1 MKKLIAV
8 ILAVLLLGSAVAFA
22 ESAPALD
29 MKDPVLEITKEGET
43 ALIDLNGLTLRVGAL
58 EVEDESYVV
67 LNILGNDELLFRAAA
82 CGRDGRVLIAA
93 DSLSHSLSVPLVAA
107 SESAPAAAE
116 EAGEEQSSLADALLA
131 KLMESAEV
139 GFDGDAITF
148 HVPYTATNDLL
159 REMLPMLKSVPN
171 AEELLAQLDEL
182 EAQGNGFEL
191 NGTLSMTEGLHIV
204 LGVTPVS
211 EGTAADSAAF
221 QLRLDANKSDDG
233 LDFVAAL
240 SVPAAGEGDVFRLE
254 GTVASSDDGM
264 SAHLAV
270 YLPVSDADEPA
281 AALDLAAA
289 TVDLEVGKDFSFRV
303 KAGESVRFEAA
314 FDHEAGTVL
323 LDAAIKE
330 FGVKLT
336 AAAVKDEAELSLCAF
351 PEDVIELGSLSEEE
365 SDALGEELQ
374 NALGPVLEFVAPALQ
389 QSGLLG

>member
-22 ESAPALD
+22 ESAPALN
-29 MKDPVLEITKEGET
+29 MKDPVLEITKDGET
-43 ALIDLNGLTLRVGAL
+43 ALVDLNGLTLRIGAL

-93 DSLSHSLSVPLVAA
+93 DGLSHSFAVPLVSS

-116 EAGEEQSSLADALLA
+116 AGEEEPSLADALLA

-139 GFDGDAITF
+139 GYDGDAITF

-191 NGTLSMTEGLHIV
+191 NGTLAMSEGLHIV
-204 LGVTPVS
+204 LGITPVS

-221 QLRLDANKSDDG
+221 QLRLDADKHDDG

-264 SAHLAV
+264 SAHFAV

-303 KAGESVRFEAA
+303 KAGESVHLEAA

-330 FGVKLT
+330 LGVKLT
-336 AAAVKDEAELSLCAF
+336 AAAVKDEAELSLCDF

-365 SDALGEELQ
+365 NDALGEELQ

>member
-43 ALIDLNGLTLRVGAL
+43 ALVDLNGLTLRVGAL

-93 DSLSHSLSVPLVAA
+93 DGISHSLSVPLVSS

-116 EAGEEQSSLADALLA
+116 AGEEEPSLADALLA

-191 NGTLSMTEGLHIV
+191 NGTLRMSEGLHIV

-221 QLRLDANKSDDG
+221 QLRLDANKTDDG

-303 KAGESVRFEAA
+303 KAGESVHLEAA

-330 FGVKLT
+330 LGVKLT
-336 AAAVKDEAELSLCAF
+336 AAAVKGEAELSLCDF

-365 SDALGEELQ
+365 NDALGEELQ